1 MPHDP
6 AVIAPY
12 LSESIP
18 SEGAE
23 QYLVWQDLA
32 VQHSVAQMKRII
44 HLFSNKDLSP
54 STNK

>member
-18 SEGAE
+18 SDETE

-44 HLFSNKDLSP
+44 RLFSKKGFNP
-54 STNK
+54 PTNN